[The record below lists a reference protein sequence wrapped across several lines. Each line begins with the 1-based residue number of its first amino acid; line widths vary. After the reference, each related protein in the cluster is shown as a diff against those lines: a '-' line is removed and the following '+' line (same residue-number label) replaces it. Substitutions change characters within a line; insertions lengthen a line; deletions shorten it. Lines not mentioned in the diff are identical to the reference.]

1 VNIARV
7 RERWCAHRVRLPI
20 GRWQAC
26 CAAVILIACAL
37 SFAQA
42 SKPSE
47 SQVEAAYLFNF
58 GKFVTW
64 PSDRVGTS
72 ETFSICVLGK
82 DPFGAV
88 LDETVSGEQINGKK
102 VGILRISRIQEVR
115 SCNILFVSSS
125 EEKRLPV
132 IAVEAQRMHVLT
144 VSDMPHFAER
154 GGTIGLINHNDR
166 IRFEVNRTR
175 AEECHLGLSSE
186 LLKVAVK
193 VIGGKPAGD

>member
-1 VNIARV
+1 MARV
-7 RERWCAHRVRLPI
+7 RKPWCACRMRFPI
-20 GRWQAC
+20 GGLQSC
-26 CAAVILIACAL
+26 CAAVVLLTCTL
-37 SFAQA
+37 SWAQA

-64 PSDRVGTS
+64 PNDRAGAA
-72 ETFSICVLGK
+72 ENFSICVIGK
-82 DPFGAV
+82 DPFGPV
-88 LDETVSGEQINGKK
+88 LDETVNGEQIDGKK
-102 VGILRISRIQEVR
+102 VGILRISKIQEVR

-125 EEKRLPV
+125 EEKRLPTIV
-132 IAVEAQRMHVLT
+132 VEAQRMHVLT

-186 LLKVAVK
+186 LLKVALR
-193 VIGGKPAGD
+193 VIGGNQAGN